1 VHNLEFL
8 GIGKVGGHRA
18 STMQDETG
26 ATGEEVNR
34 AIEALTRSDLLRL
47 KHFAV
52 WRFRGLGRARCGR
65 TWEDLLSEAKLST
78 LKGAANNGSGRRWNQ
93 NVDLVTH
100 LVGAMRSISS
110 HWKRDFDEQEAD
122 LETEIVTRNAKG
134 DWISP
139 LDHVASND
147 PSQERYL
154 SVRDV
159 LDKLS
164 RQFPTDSAADRVVA
178 GWKRDLPPSAIMQSF
193 KLTKS
198 EYERAVRQI
207 RLCLLNWGWW
217 PKLKDRLNRGR
228 RR

>member
-1 VHNLEFL
+1 MPD
-8 GIGKVGGHRA
+8 G
-18 STMQDETG
+18 TG

-34 AIEALTRSDLLRL
+34 AIEALTCSDLLRL

-52 WRFRGLGRARCGR
+52 WRFRGLGRAGRGR

-122 LETEIVTRNAKG
+122 LETEIVTRNAEG
-134 DWISP
+134 DWVSP
-139 LDHVASND
+139 LDYVASND
-147 PSQERYL
+147 LSQERCL
-154 SVRDV
+154 SGREA

-164 RQFPTDSAADRVVA
+164 RQFPADSAAGRVVA
-178 GWKRDLPPSAIMQSF
+178 GWNRDLTASAIMQSF

-198 EYERAVRQI
+198 EYERAVNQI

-217 PKLKDRLNRGR
+217 PKLKDRRNPGGR
-228 RR
+228 R

>member
-1 VHNLEFL
+1 MSD
-8 GIGKVGGHRA
+8 G
-18 STMQDETG
+18 TG
-26 ATGEEVNR
+26 ATGDEVNR

-52 WRFRGLGRARCGR
+52 WRFRGLGRAGCGR

-78 LKGAANNGSGRRWNQ
+78 LEGAANNGSGRRWNQ

-100 LVGAMRSISS
+100 LLGAMRSISS

-122 LETEIVTRNAKG
+122 LETEIVTRNAEG

-139 LDHVASND
+139 LDNVVSND
-147 PSQERYL
+147 PSQERCL
-154 SVRDV
+154 SGREV

-164 RQFPTDSAADRVVA
+164 REFATDSAAGRVVA
-178 GWKRDLPPSAIMQSF
+178 GWNRDLTPSAIMQSF
-193 KLTKS
+193 KVTKS
-198 EYERAVRQI
+198 EYERAVNQI

-217 PKLKDRLNRGR
+217 PKFKNRRNRVGR
-228 RR
+228 R

>member
-1 VHNLEFL
+1 
-8 GIGKVGGHRA
+8 
-18 STMQDETG
+18 MQEERG
-26 ATGEEVNR
+26 ATAEEVNR

-52 WRFRGLGRARCGR
+52 WRFRGLGRACCGR

-122 LETEIVTRNAKG
+122 LETEIVTRNAEG
-134 DWISP
+134 DWVSP
-139 LDHVASND
+139 LDYAASND
-147 PSQERYL
+147 PSQEQCL
-154 SVRDV
+154 SGREA

-164 RQFPTDSAADRVVA
+164 RQFPADSAAGRVVA
-178 GWKRDLPPSAIMQSF
+178 GWNRDLTPSAIMHSF

-198 EYERAVRQI
+198 EYERTVRQI

-217 PKLKDRLNRGR
+217 PKLKGR
-228 RR
+228 RNPGGKR

>member
-1 VHNLEFL
+1 MPD
-8 GIGKVGGHRA
+8 G
-18 STMQDETG
+18 TG

-47 KHFAV
+47 KHYAV
-52 WRFRGLGRARCGR
+52 WRFRGLGRAGCGR

-93 NVDLVTH
+93 NVNLVTH
-100 LVGAMRSISS
+100 LLGAMHSISS

-122 LETEIVTRNAKG
+122 LETEIVARNAEG
-134 DWISP
+134 DWVSP
-139 LDHVASND
+139 LDYVASND
-147 PSQERYL
+147 PSQERCL
-154 SVRDV
+154 SGREA

-164 RQFPTDSAADRVVA
+164 RQFPADSAAGRVVA
-178 GWKRDLPPSAIMQSF
+178 GWNRDLTASAIMQSF

-198 EYERAVRQI
+198 EYKRAVNQI

-217 PKLKDRLNRGR
+217 PKLEGRKNPGGR
-228 RR
+228 R